1 MEPVIGTLSP
11 PTAPPN
17 QAVSSP
23 GMAQSSPII
32 WITGQP
38 GAGKSTLGRALM
50 EELKGAGI
58 PVFMV
63 DGDDLRALTANADY
77 SAAGREANIRRAQ
90 DIALYLSRQGQVAI
104 VAVVAPFRW
113 LREEFKARAHVKEVY
128 VHTTEVRGREH
139 FHSDE
144 YGAPE
149 SDYLD
154 LDTSNQPISDGVA
167 AVRAFADL

>member
-1 MEPVIGTLSP
+1 
-11 PTAPPN
+11 
-17 QAVSSP
+17 
-23 GMAQSSPII
+23 MADSSPII

-50 EELKGAGI
+50 AELREAGM

-63 DGDDLRALTANADY
+63 DGDDLRGLTANADY

-104 VAVVAPFRW
+104 VAVVAPYRW
-113 LREEFKARAHVKEVY
+113 LREEFKSRAQVKEVY
-128 VHTTEVRGREH
+128 VHTSEVRGREH

-144 YGAPE
+144 YSAPE
-149 SDYLD
+149 ADFLS
-154 LDTSNQPISDGVA
+154 LDTTDLPVSDGVA

>member
-1 MEPVIGTLSP
+1 
-11 PTAPPN
+11 
-17 QAVSSP
+17 
-23 GMAQSSPII
+23 MAEGSPII

-38 GAGKSTLGRALM
+38 GAGKSTLGRALKADLQ
-50 EELKGAGI
+50 EAGH

-90 DIALYLSRQGQVAI
+90 DIALYLSRQGQVVI

-113 LREEFKARAHVKEVY
+113 LREEFKARTNVKEVF

-154 LDTSNQPISDGVA
+154 LDTTDSPVESGVA
-167 AVRAFADL
+167 AVRTFAGLD